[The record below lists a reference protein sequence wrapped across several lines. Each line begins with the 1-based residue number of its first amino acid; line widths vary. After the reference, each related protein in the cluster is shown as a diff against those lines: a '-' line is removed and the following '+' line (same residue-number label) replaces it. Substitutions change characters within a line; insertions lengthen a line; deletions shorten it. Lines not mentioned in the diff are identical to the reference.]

1 MTIRPMT
8 HAQRTSAHPF
18 SAYMGVPVSK
28 PKAKKTPKGPGG
40 RAQAQTFS
48 QLTNGGF
55 TFPAPYTPP
64 KKPAKKKSVS
74 KTVVSVEP
82 NDKHR
87 DMMGRRI
94 EQGNFV
100 LAVQGNR
107 PFPFKVLK
115 LNDRTL
121 TMVPAIKQKDLKER
135 ALGGQVPT
143 YKNYRRECW
152 NVYIIPE
159 EEIFM
164 FRLTGNV

>member
-1 MTIRPMT
+1 MAIRPMT

-55 TFPAPYTPP
+55 TFPAPHKPP
-64 KKPAKKKSVS
+64 KKPAKKKSIP
-74 KTVVSVEP
+74 KNVVSVEP
-82 NDKHR
+82 NEKHR
-87 DMMGRRI
+87 DMMGRAI
-94 EQGNFV
+94 NQGDFV

-115 LNDRTL
+115 LNETTL
-121 TMVPAIKQKDLKER
+121 SMVPALKQKDIKWR
-135 ALGGQVPT
+135 VSGGSVPE
-143 YKNYRRECW
+143 YKTYRRECW
-152 NVYIIPE
+152 NVYVIPE